1 MQPVYLTEDGNYAI
15 ADNSS
20 DDQENQENKA
30 LQKSRDGAMEV
41 QDEEAS
47 SLKQVKNFC
56 FLSLI
61 VESFFLF
68 SFNQFIQFVL

>member
-30 LQKSRDGAMEV
+30 LQKSRDEQWKFRMK
-41 QDEEAS
+41 
-47 SLKQVKNFC
+47 KQV
-56 FLSLI
+56 L
-61 VESFFLF
+61 
-68 SFNQFIQFVL
+68 